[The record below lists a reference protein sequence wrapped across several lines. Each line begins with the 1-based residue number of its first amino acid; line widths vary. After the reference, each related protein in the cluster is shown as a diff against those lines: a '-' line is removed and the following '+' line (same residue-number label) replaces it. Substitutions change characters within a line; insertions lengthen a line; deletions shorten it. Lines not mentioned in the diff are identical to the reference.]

1 MPAITIKQ
9 KKYLETHPLVEIYH
23 GWKIRFHT
31 WESKTIGT
39 QQGYTV
45 DVRVGVES
53 CLTSTIEQAR
63 EFIDEKIKQ
72 GKIQQEDF

>member
-31 WESKTIGT
+31 WESKRIGT
-39 QQGYTV
+39 QQGYT
-45 DVRVGVES
+45 E
-53 CLTSTIEQAR
+53 
-63 EFIDEKIKQ
+63 
-72 GKIQQEDF
+72 